1 VTVFLAWTSVPV
13 PEGIPGP
20 WRELRHAAPGLT
32 FVDSDDT
39 LSRVYHELKWSLAD
53 GTALVVAPLHELPK
67 AKGLA
72 PGTQAWLREHGR
84 SSCPGGVTGG

>member
-1 VTVFLAWTSVPV
+1 MFLAWTGVPL
-13 PEGIPGP
+13 PQGIAGP

-39 LSRVYHELKWSLAD
+39 LSRVYNELRWSLPD
-53 GTALVVAPLHELPK
+53 GTALAAVPLHALPK

-72 PGTQAWLREHGR
+72 PGTQTWLREPGR
-84 SSCPGGVTGG
+84 SSCPGGATGG